1 VKNLNRKYLFIEQDI
16 ETLRDKIKDTDNGFF
31 KRLYEQ
37 CRLYSA
43 AQLTEEH
50 PNGSSTF
57 MGMAAANLSLAYIL
71 TKQDHYL
78 EEAKRWIL
86 TGCKY
91 PHWGHAHLVDVDLS
105 ASWLMFGYSVA
116 YDWIKDD
123 LTEEERTLIKD
134 KLILQGERMYDF
146 AVKTKGEGWS
156 TAFWQ
161 NHNWINLTGQAAAGY
176 ALGEEYEHSKVWTE
190 YAKENFEIVYDVM
203 ADDGSDYEGV
213 VYWRYGA
220 MWLLMYA
227 HLLKEREG
235 FNYFEHSGFLKNTF
249 YYRLYQSAPNL
260 EEIIN
265 YGDCHDRRSGHSSAM
280 YYKFA
285 AEYNNGH
292 AQKLANKVRNEFLFR
307 EQYESG
313 VKPGILPEAW
323 LELIWSDLSVKEEEF
338 DTLPLVKHW
347 DDLGLVVMRSSWEKD
362 AIHFSI
368 KSGTPGGKKQ
378 WERSWAMDKELGWKT
393 RGLSHQHP
401 DNNSFI
407 LNAFDAFLVVDEGYN
422 RTVKASEHNIVIVD
436 GKGYEHEGGN
446 NIWKETAYET
456 QATMDFTSENGI
468 TLACGEAA
476 KMYAKELELNN
487 YSRNVIYTENGHF
500 YMLDELKSEQEHTYS
515 WLMNSD
521 TVFKPAGEDKY
532 LIENGPSKLEVFTIY
547 PENKSVVSKETNVRA
562 IMTTQEPDK
571 YRETKMK
578 TMVIENTEKSKDMY
592 FFNILKPQKTF
603 KEEEIDVVKFVE
615 GDCFGSVIET
625 KTYKETFLF
634 NPSEKD
640 VTVGDI
646 KTDAKWVVIV
656 ETANNVSKFG
666 MNNGSTLIFKGVKL
680 IDGNKTEN
688 LFIKN

>member
-1 VKNLNRKYLFIEQDI
+1 MNRKYLFIEQDI
-16 ETLRDKIKDTDNGFF
+16 ETLREKIKNTDNGFF

-37 CRLYSA
+37 CRLYSS

-50 PNGSSTF
+50 PKGSSTF

-86 TGCKY
+86 TGCRY

-105 ASWLMFGYSVA
+105 ASWLLFGYSVA
-116 YDWIKDD
+116 YDWIKDE
-123 LTEEERTLIKD
+123 LEKEERTLIKD

-176 ALGEEYEHSKVWTE
+176 ALGKEYEHSELWTE
-190 YAKENFEIVYDVM
+190 YAKENFKIVYDVM

-235 FNYFEHSGFLKNTF
+235 FNYFEHSGFLQNTF

-265 YGDCHDRRSGHSSAM
+265 YGDCHDRRSGHSAAM

-285 AEYNNGH
+285 SEYKNGH

-323 LELIWSDLSVKEEEF
+323 LELIWSDSSVEEEEF
-338 DTLPLVKHW
+338 DNLPLVKYW
-347 DDLGLVVMRSSWEKD
+347 DDLGLVVMRSGWEKD

-368 KSGTPGGKKQ
+368 KCGTPGGKKQ
-378 WERSWAMDKELGWKT
+378 WERSWEMDRKLGWKT

-407 LNAFDAFLVVDEGYN
+407 LNAFDAFLAVDEGYN

-446 NIWKETAYET
+446 NIWKETPYET
-456 QATMDFTSENGI
+456 KGTMDFTSKNGI

-476 KMYAKELELNN
+476 KMYAKELQLKK
-487 YSRNVIYTENGHF
+487 YYRNVIYTENGHF
-500 YMLDELKSEQEHTYS
+500 YMLDELRSEKEHTYT

-521 TVFKPAGEDKY
+521 TIFKKAGEDKY
-532 LIENGPSKLEVFTIY
+532 LMENGPAKLEVFTLY
-547 PENKSVVSKETNVRA
+547 PEKKSVSSKETNVRA

-578 TMVIENTEKSKDMY
+578 TMVIENREKSKDMY
-592 FFNILKPQKTF
+592 FFNILKPQRTF
-603 KEEEIDVVKFVE
+603 DEEEISVSKFAE
-615 GDCFGSVIET
+615 DECFGSVIES
-625 KTYKETFLF
+625 KTYKEIFLF
-634 NPSEKD
+634 NPLKKNIQLKN
-640 VTVGDI
+640 I

-656 ETANNVSKFG
+656 EKDGKVSKFG
-666 MNNGSTLIFKGVKL
+666 MNMGSTLIFKGEKL
-680 IDGNKTEN
+680 AEKNKTEN
-688 LFIKN
+688 LFLKN

>member
-1 VKNLNRKYLFIEQDI
+1 MSRKYLFIEQNI
-16 ETLRDKIKDTDNGFF
+16 EELRDKIKNTDNGYF

-43 AQLTEEH
+43 TQLTEEH
-50 PNGSSTF
+50 PKGSSTF
-57 MGMAAANLSLAYIL
+57 MGMAAPNLALAYLL

-78 EEAKRWIL
+78 QEAKRWIL

-105 ASWLMFGYSVA
+105 ASWLLFGYSVA
-116 YDWIKDD
+116 YDWIKDE
-123 LTEEERTLIKD
+123 LSEEERTLIKD
-134 KLILQGERMYDF
+134 KLILQGERMYNF
-146 AVKTKGEGWS
+146 AVKTKGAGWS

-176 ALGEEYEHSKVWTE
+176 ALGDD
-190 YAKENFEIVYDVM
+190 YAKSKIWIDYAKANFEIVYDVM
-203 ADDGSDYEGV
+203 ANDGSDYEGV

-235 FNYFEHSGFLKNTF
+235 FNYFEHNDFLKNTF

-265 YGDCHDRRSGHSSAM
+265 YGDCHDRRSGHSAAM

-292 AQKLANKVRNEFLFR
+292 AQKLANKVRDEFLFR
-307 EQYESG
+307 EHYESG

-323 LELIWSDLSVKEEEF
+323 LELIWSDLSVKEEKFE
-338 DTLPLVKHW
+338 TLPLTKHW

-378 WERSWAMDKELGWKT
+378 WKRSWEMDRELGWKT

-407 LNAFDAFLVVDEGYN
+407 LNAFDAFLAVDEGYN
-422 RTVKASEHNIVIVD
+422 RTVTADEHNIVIVD

-446 NIWKETAYET
+446 NIWKDTPEKTI
-456 QATMDFTSENGI
+456 ATMDFISENGI
-468 TLACGEAA
+468 TFASGEAS
-476 KMYAKELELNN
+476 KMYVKELELTE
-487 YSRNVIYTENGHF
+487 YRRNIIYTENGHF
-500 YMLDELKSEQEHTYS
+500 YMIDDLDSTKEHTYS

-521 TVFKPAGEDKY
+521 TVFTTVEEDRH
-532 LIENGPSKLEVFTIY
+532 LIENGPAKLEIVTLY
-547 PENKSVVSKETNVRA
+547 PKNKEVTSKETNVRA

-571 YRETKMK
+571 FRETKMK
-578 TMVIENTEKSKDMY
+578 TMVIENTEKSKRMN
-592 FFNILKPQKTF
+592 FFNILKPQRTF
-603 KEEEIDVVKFVE
+603 GEEEFKVTKLNSE
-615 GDCFGSVIET
+615 EAFGSVVET
-625 KTYKETFLF
+625 KGYKETFIYSVS
-634 NPSEKD
+634 NEKMEIAGIKTNAKWAIIVEKD
-640 VTVGDI
+640 NKIEKIGIHKGSYLTFNGKVL
-646 KTDAKWVVIV
+646 V
-656 ETANNVSKFG
+656 EKNTE
-666 MNNGSTLIFKGVKL
+666 
-680 IDGNKTEN
+680 EN
-688 LFIKN
+688 LFIENIE

>member
-1 VKNLNRKYLFIEQDI
+1 MSREYLFIEENI
-16 ETLRDKIKDTDNGFF
+16 ESLRAKIKNSNNGFF

-50 PNGSSTF
+50 PKGSSTF

-71 TKQDHYL
+71 TEQEHYL

-86 TGCKY
+86 TGCRY

-123 LTEEERTLIKD
+123 LKEDERKLIKD
-134 KLILQGERMYDF
+134 KLILQGERMYKF
-146 AVKTKGEGWS
+146 AIKTRGEGWS

-190 YAKENFEIVYDVM
+190 YAKENFKIVYDVM

-265 YGDCHDRRSGHSSAM
+265 YGDCHDRRSGHSAAM

-292 AQKLANKVRNEFLFR
+292 AQKLANTVRNEFLFR

-323 LELIWSDLSVKEEEF
+323 LELIWSDLSVEEEEF
-338 DTLPLVKHW
+338 DNLPLVKYW
-347 DDLGLVVMRSSWEKD
+347 DDLGLVVMRSGWEKD

-378 WERSWAMDKELGWKT
+378 WERSWEMDRELGWKT

-407 LNAFDAFLVVDEGYN
+407 LNAFDAFLAVDEGYN
-422 RTVKASEHNIVIVD
+422 RTVKAGEHNVVTVD

-446 NIWKETAYET
+446 NIWKETPYDT
-456 QATMDFTSENGI
+456 KATMDFKSENGI

-476 KMYAKELELNN
+476 KMYAKELNLNE
-487 YSRNVIYTENGHF
+487 YSRNIIYTENGHF
-500 YMLDELKSEQEHTYS
+500 YMLDELKSENEHTYS
-515 WLMNSD
+515 WRMNSD
-521 TVFKPAGEDKY
+521 TVFKPAGKDKY
-532 LIENGPSKLEVFTIY
+532 IIENGPAKLEVFTLY
-547 PENKSVVSKETNVRA
+547 PENKSVYSKETNVRA

-578 TMVIENTEKSKDMY
+578 TMVIENIEKSKDMY

-603 KEEEIDVVKFVE
+603 GEENFNVTKFVE
-615 GDCFGSVIET
+615 TDCFGSVIENENFR
-625 KTYKETFLF
+625 ETFLF
-634 NPSEKD
+634 NPSKKE
-640 VTVGDI
+640 VELGNI
-646 KTDAKWVVIV
+646 KTDTKWVIVV
-656 ETANNVSKFG
+656 ETGDKVSKFG
-666 MNNGSTLIFKGVKL
+666 INGGSALVFKGEKL
-680 IDGNKTEN
+680 VENNKTEN
-688 LFIKN
+688 LFVKK

>member
-1 VKNLNRKYLFIEQDI
+1 MSREYLFIEENI
-16 ETLRDKIKDTDNGFF
+16 ESLRAKIKNSNNGFF

-50 PNGSSTF
+50 PKGSSTF

-71 TKQDHYL
+71 TEQEHYL

-86 TGCKY
+86 TGCRY

-123 LTEEERTLIKD
+123 LKEDERKLIKD
-134 KLILQGERMYDF
+134 KLILQGERMYKF
-146 AVKTKGEGWS
+146 AIKTRGEGWS

-190 YAKENFEIVYDVM
+190 YAKENFKIVYDVM

-265 YGDCHDRRSGHSSAM
+265 YGDCHDRRSGHSAAM

-285 AEYNNGH
+285 AEYNNGN
-292 AQKLANKVRNEFLFR
+292 AQKLANTVRNEFLFR

-323 LELIWSDLSVKEEEF
+323 LELIWSDLSVEEEEF
-338 DTLPLVKHW
+338 DNLPLVKYW
-347 DDLGLVVMRSSWEKD
+347 DDLGLVVMRSGWEKD

-378 WERSWAMDKELGWKT
+378 WERSWEMDRELGWKT

-407 LNAFDAFLVVDEGYN
+407 LNAFDAFLAVDEGYN
-422 RTVKASEHNIVIVD
+422 RTVKAGEHNVVTVD

-446 NIWKETAYET
+446 NIWKETPYDT
-456 QATMDFTSENGI
+456 KATMDFKSENGI

-476 KMYAKELELNN
+476 KMYAKELNLNE
-487 YSRNVIYTENGHF
+487 YSRNIIYTENGHF
-500 YMLDELKSEQEHTYS
+500 YMLDELKSENEHTYS
-515 WLMNSD
+515 WRMNSD
-521 TVFKPAGEDKY
+521 TVFKPAGKDKY
-532 LIENGPSKLEVFTIY
+532 IIENGPAKLEVFTLY
-547 PENKSVVSKETNVRA
+547 PENKSVYSKETNVRA

-578 TMVIENTEKSKDMY
+578 TMVIENIEKSKDMY

-603 KEEEIDVVKFVE
+603 GEENFNVTKFVE
-615 GDCFGSVIET
+615 TDCFGSVIENENFR
-625 KTYKETFLF
+625 ETFLF
-634 NPSEKD
+634 NPSKKE
-640 VTVGDI
+640 VELGNI
-646 KTDAKWVVIV
+646 KTDAKWVIVV
-656 ETANNVSKFG
+656 ETGDKVSKFG
-666 MNNGSTLIFKGVKL
+666 INGGSALVFKGEKL
-680 IDGNKTEN
+680 VENNKTEN
-688 LFIKN
+688 LFVKK

>member
-1 VKNLNRKYLFIEQDI
+1 MSREYLFIEENI
-16 ETLRDKIKDTDNGFF
+16 ESLRAKIKNSNNGFF

-50 PNGSSTF
+50 PKGSSTF

-71 TKQDHYL
+71 TEQEHYL

-86 TGCKY
+86 TGCRY

-123 LTEEERTLIKD
+123 LKEDERKLIKD
-134 KLILQGERMYDF
+134 KLILQGERMYKF
-146 AVKTKGEGWS
+146 AIKTRGEGWS

-190 YAKENFEIVYDVM
+190 YAKENFKIVYDVM

-265 YGDCHDRRSGHSSAM
+265 YGDCHDRRSGHSAAM

-292 AQKLANKVRNEFLFR
+292 AQKLANTVRNEFLFR

-323 LELIWSDLSVKEEEF
+323 LELIWSDLSVEEEEF
-338 DTLPLVKHW
+338 DNLPLVKYW
-347 DDLGLVVMRSSWEKD
+347 DDLGLVVMRSGWEKD

-378 WERSWAMDKELGWKT
+378 WERSWEMDRELGWKT

-407 LNAFDAFLVVDEGYN
+407 LNAFDAFLAVDEGYN
-422 RTVKASEHNIVIVD
+422 RTVKAGEHNVVTVD

-446 NIWKETAYET
+446 NIWKETPYDT
-456 QATMDFTSENGI
+456 KATMDFKSENGI

-476 KMYAKELELNN
+476 KMYAKELNLNE
-487 YSRNVIYTENGHF
+487 YSRNIIYTENGHF
-500 YMLDELKSEQEHTYS
+500 YMLDELKSENEHTYS
-515 WLMNSD
+515 WRMNSD
-521 TVFKPAGEDKY
+521 TVFKPAGKDKY
-532 LIENGPSKLEVFTIY
+532 IIENGPAKLEVFTLY
-547 PENKSVVSKETNVRA
+547 PENKSVYSKETNVRA

-578 TMVIENTEKSKDMY
+578 TMVIENIEKSKDMY

-603 KEEEIDVVKFVE
+603 GEENFNVTKFVE
-615 GDCFGSVIET
+615 TDCFGSVIENENFR
-625 KTYKETFLF
+625 ETFLF
-634 NPSEKD
+634 NPSKKE
-640 VTVGDI
+640 VELGNI
-646 KTDAKWVVIV
+646 KTDAKWVIVV
-656 ETANNVSKFG
+656 ETGDKVSKFG
-666 MNNGSTLIFKGVKL
+666 INGGSALVFKGEKL
-680 IDGNKTEN
+680 VENNKTEN
-688 LFIKN
+688 LFVKK

>member
-1 VKNLNRKYLFIEQDI
+1 MSRKYLFIEQDI
-16 ETLRDKIKDTDNGFF
+16 ETLKEKIKDTNNGCF

-43 AQLTEEH
+43 TQLTVEH
-50 PNGSSTF
+50 PKGSSTF
-57 MGMAAANLSLAYIL
+57 MGMAAANLSLAYLL

-78 EEAKRWIL
+78 QEAKRWIL
-86 TGCKY
+86 TGCSY

-105 ASWLMFGYSVA
+105 ASWLLFGFSLS
-116 YDWIKDD
+116 YDWIKDE
-123 LTEEERTLIKD
+123 LTEEERTIIKD
-134 KLILQGERMYDF
+134 KLILQGDRMYNF
-146 AVKTKGEGWS
+146 IENNKGEGWV
-156 TAFWQ
+156 TAYWQ

-176 ALGEEYEHSKVWTE
+176 ALGEECENSQAWID
-190 YAKENFEIVYDVM
+190 YAKENFELVYDIM
-203 ADDGSDYEGV
+203 ANDGSDYEGV

-235 FNYFEHSGFLKNTF
+235 YNYFEHCDFLKNTF

-285 AEYNNGH
+285 SEYKNGH
-292 AQKLANKVRNEFLFR
+292 AQKLANTVRDEFLFR

-323 LELIWSDLSVKEEEF
+323 LELIWSDFSVEEEEF

-347 DDLGLVVMRSSWEKD
+347 EDLGLVVMRSSWEKD
-362 AIHFSI
+362 AIHFSV
-368 KSGTPGGKKQ
+368 KSGIPGGEKQ
-378 WERSWAMDKELGWKT
+378 WERSWEMDKRLGWKT

-407 LNAFDAFLVVDEGYN
+407 LNAFDAFLAVDEGYN
-422 RTVKASEHNIVIVD
+422 RTVTADEHNVVIVD

-446 NIWKETAYET
+446 NVWKETAYET
-456 QATMDFTSENGI
+456 KGTMDFASENGI
-468 TLACGEAA
+468 TLAEGEAH
-476 KMYAKELELNN
+476 KFYAKELNLNE
-487 YSRNVIYTENGHF
+487 YRRNVVYTENGHF
-500 YMLDELKSEQEHTYS
+500 YMLDELKSTDEHTYS

-521 TVFKPAGEDKY
+521 TVFNTVAEDKH
-532 LIENGPSKLEVFTIY
+532 LIENGPSKLEVFTLF
-547 PENKSVVSKETNVRA
+547 PENKTVISKETNVRA

-571 YRETKMK
+571 FRETKMK
-578 TMVIENTEKSKDMY
+578 TMVIENTEKAKDMN
-592 FFNILKPQKTF
+592 FFNILKPQRTF
-603 KEEEIDVVKFVE
+603 GEEKFDVVKFKE
-615 GDCFGSVIET
+615 GTCFGSVIET
-625 KTYKETFLF
+625 ETFKETFLF
-634 NPSEKD
+634 NPKNE
-640 VTVGDI
+640 TVEVKGI

-656 ETANNVSKFG
+656 EEAGKVTKFG
-666 MNNGSTLIFKGVKL
+666 LNSGTNLTFNGETLVE
-680 IDGNKTEN
+680 GNDKKN
-688 LFIKN
+688 LFLKK

>member
-1 VKNLNRKYLFIEQDI
+1 MSREYLFIEENI
-16 ETLRDKIKDTDNGFF
+16 ETLRAKIKNSNNGLF

-50 PNGSSTF
+50 PKGSSTF

-123 LTEEERTLIKD
+123 LKEDERKLIKD
-134 KLILQGERMYDF
+134 KLILQGERMYNF
-146 AVKTKGEGWS
+146 AIKTRGEGWS

-190 YAKENFEIVYDVM
+190 YAKENFKIVYDVM

-265 YGDCHDRRSGHSSAM
+265 YGDCHDRRSGHSAAM

-292 AQKLANKVRNEFLFR
+292 AQKLANTVRNEFLFR

-323 LELIWSDLSVKEEEF
+323 LELIWSDLSVEEEEF
-338 DTLPLVKHW
+338 DNLPLVKYW
-347 DDLGLVVMRSSWEKD
+347 DDLGLVVMRSGWEKD

-378 WERSWAMDKELGWKT
+378 WERSWDMDRELGWKT

-407 LNAFDAFLVVDEGYN
+407 LNAFDAFLAVDEGYN
-422 RTVKASEHNIVIVD
+422 RTVKAGEHNIVIVD

-446 NIWKETAYET
+446 NIWKETPYDT
-456 QATMDFTSENGI
+456 KATMDFKSENGI

-476 KMYAKELELNN
+476 KMYAKELKLNE
-487 YSRNVIYTENGHF
+487 YSRNIIYTENGHF
-500 YMLDELKSEQEHTYS
+500 YMLDELKSENEHTYS
-515 WLMNSD
+515 WRMNSD
-521 TVFKPAGEDKY
+521 TVFKPAGKDKY
-532 LIENGPSKLEVFTIY
+532 IIENGPAKLEVFTLY
-547 PENKSVVSKETNVRA
+547 PENRSVSSKETNVRA

-578 TMVIENTEKSKDMY
+578 TMVIENIKKSRDMY
-592 FFNILKPQKTF
+592 FFNILKPQRTF
-603 KEEEIDVVKFVE
+603 GEEKFSITKFSE
-615 GDCFGSVIET
+615 DDCFGSVIENENFR
-625 KTYKETFLF
+625 ETFLF
-634 NPSEKD
+634 NPSKKEVELGK
-640 VTVGDI
+640 I
-646 KTDAKWVVIV
+646 KTDAKWVIVV
-656 ETANNVSKFG
+656 ETGDKVSKFG
-666 MNNGSTLIFKGVKL
+666 INGGSALIFKGEKL
-680 IDGNKTEN
+680 VENNKTEN
-688 LFIKN
+688 LFVKK